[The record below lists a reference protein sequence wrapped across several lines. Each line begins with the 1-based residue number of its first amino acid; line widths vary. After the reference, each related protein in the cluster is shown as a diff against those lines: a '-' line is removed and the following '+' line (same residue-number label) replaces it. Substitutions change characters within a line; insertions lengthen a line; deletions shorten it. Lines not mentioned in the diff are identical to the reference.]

1 MVNVT
6 RTSPFSRKVNTMTL
20 NISQDEF
27 DAALS
32 RYEGGALLQ
41 NAFHMLDAGERE
53 FIKTGITP
61 QEWDALFG
69 SEEEN

>member
-1 MVNVT
+1 
-6 RTSPFSRKVNTMTL
+6 MTF

-27 DAALS
+27 NAALA
-32 RYEGGALLQ
+32 RYEAGALLQ
-41 NAFHMLDAGERE
+41 NAFPMLDADERE

-69 SEEEN
+69 GGEEN

>member
-1 MVNVT
+1 MVTIT
-6 RTSPFSRKVNTMTL
+6 RTSPFSRKVNTMTF

-27 DAALS
+27 NAALA
-32 RYEGGALLQ
+32 RYEAGALLQ
-41 NAFHMLDAGERE
+41 NAFPMLDADERE

-69 SEEEN
+69 GGEEN

>member
-27 DAALS
+27 DAALA
-32 RYEGGALLQ
+32 RYEAGALLQ
-41 NAFHMLDAGERE
+41 NAFPTLDAGERE

-61 QEWDALFG
+61 EEWDNLFG
-69 SEEEN
+69 SEE